1 MINKMDYID
10 NQIKE
15 QIKQLEKLQ
24 SYKTELQEKNKS
36 QEVNIEANINEIQKQ
51 VDDYNLYKELKEEY
65 GSNQAKYENFD
76 RNKDIHYQEM
86 CKIRREERLT
96 QNMCNNDYQLLLSQ
110 TILEIYKI
118 LNK

>member
-1 MINKMDYID
+1 MDYID

-15 QIKQLEKLQ
+15 QIMQLEKLQ

-65 GSNQAKYENFD
+65 GSNYAKYENLHD
-76 RNKDIHYQEM
+76 YNKKQILVQQLNEMELLRNPNNKESKH
-86 CKIRREERLT
+86 
-96 QNMCNNDYQLLLSQ
+96 MCNNDYQLFL
-110 TILEIYKI
+110 TTY
-118 LNK
+118 N

>member
-1 MINKMDYID
+1 MDYID

-24 SYKTELQEKNKS
+24 SYKTELQEKNKTP
-36 QEVNIEANINEIQKQ
+36 EVNIEANINEIQKQ
-51 VDDYNLYKELKEEY
+51 VDDYNLYKELQKTR
-65 GSNQAKYENFD
+65 STNIFD
-76 RNKDIHYQEM
+76 YNKQQLLVQQLNEM
-86 CKIRREERLT
+86 ERLRSP
-96 QNMCNNDYQLLLSQ
+96 NNKESKHMCNNDYQLLLSQ

>member
-1 MINKMDYID
+1 MDYID

-65 GSNQAKYENFD
+65 GSNQPKYENFD
-76 RNKDIHYQEM
+76 RNKNIQYQEM
-86 CKIRREERLT
+86 YKIRREERFT

>member
-1 MINKMDYID
+1 MDYID

-51 VDDYNLYKELKEEY
+51 VDDYNLYKKLKNTPRPTTMVE
-65 GSNQAKYENFD
+65 
-76 RNKDIHYQEM
+76 RNKHQLLVQQLNEM
-86 CKIRREERLT
+86 ERNRHPNNKESK
-96 QNMCNNDYQLLLSQ
+96 NMCNNDYQLLLSQ
-110 TILEIYKI
+110 TILEIYKMI
-118 LNK
+118 KNNK

>member
-1 MINKMDYID
+1 MDYID

-51 VDDYNLYKELKEEY
+51 VDDYKLYKELKEEF
-65 GSNQAKYENFD
+65 GPQRVHTPEKYD

-86 CKIRREERLT
+86 DKIRREERLT
-96 QNMCNNDYQLLLSQ
+96 QNMCNNNYQLLLSQ

>member
-1 MINKMDYID
+1 MDYID

-24 SYKTELQEKNKS
+24 SYKTELQEKNKR

-51 VDDYNLYKELKEEY
+51 VDEYNLYKELKNTRPTHLADY
-65 GSNQAKYENFD
+65 
-76 RNKDIHYQEM
+76 NKQQILVQQLNEM
-86 CKIRREERLT
+86 ERLRSPNNKESK
-96 QNMCNNDYQLLLSQ
+96 NMCNNDYQLLLSQ

>member
-1 MINKMDYID
+1 MDYID

-15 QIKQLEKLQ
+15 QIMQLEKLQ

-36 QEVNIEANINEIQKQ
+36 KEVNIEANINEIQKQ
-51 VDDYNLYKELKEEY
+51 VDDYNLYKEL
-65 GSNQAKYENFD
+65 Q
-76 RNKDIHYQEM
+76 
-86 CKIRREERLT
+86 KIRPKNLHDYNKKQILVQQLNEMERLRNPNNKESI
-96 QNMCNNDYQLLLSQ
+96 NMCNNDYQLLLSQ

>member
-1 MINKMDYID
+1 MDYID

-51 VDDYNLYKELKEEY
+51 VDDYKLYKELKEEFC
-65 GSNQAKYENFD
+65 SNHAKYEKFD
-76 RNKDIHYQEM
+76 RNKNIHYQEM

-96 QNMCNNDYQLLLSQ
+96 QNMCNNDYHLLLSQ

-118 LNK
+118 LNKY

>member
-1 MINKMDYID
+1 MDYID

-51 VDDYNLYKELKEEY
+51 VDDYNLYKKLKSRRLQANICN
-65 GSNQAKYENFD
+65 GSVLKTKCA
-76 RNKDIHYQEM
+76 RNEPLLFTISD
-86 CKIRREERLT
+86 CNRL
-96 QNMCNNDYQLLLSQ
+96 
-110 TILEIYKI
+110 IK
-118 LNK
+118 

>member
-1 MINKMDYID
+1 MDYID

-51 VDDYNLYKELKEEY
+51 VDEYNLYKKLKNTRPTNMADY
-65 GSNQAKYENFD
+65 
-76 RNKDIHYQEM
+76 NKH
-86 CKIRREERLT
+86 
-96 QNMCNNDYQLLLSQ
+96 QLLVQ
-110 TILEIYKI
+110 Q
-118 LNK
+118 LNEMELLRKPK